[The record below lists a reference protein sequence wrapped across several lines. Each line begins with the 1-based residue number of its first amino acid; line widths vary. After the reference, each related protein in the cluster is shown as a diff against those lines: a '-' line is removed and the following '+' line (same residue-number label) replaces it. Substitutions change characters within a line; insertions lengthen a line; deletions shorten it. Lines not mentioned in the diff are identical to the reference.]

1 MEGDAGQRSGEVRS
15 GNKEYWY
22 CEGCGQRYMDE
33 AGTKYASVS
42 DVDMCEMGHG
52 GMF

>member
-1 MEGDAGQRSGEVRS
+1 MRP
-15 GNKEYWY
+15 GNKGYWY
-22 CEGCGQRYMDE
+22 CEGCGQRSMDE
-33 AGTKYASVS
+33 AGTKFASEF

>member
-1 MEGDAGQRSGEVRS
+1 MEGDAGERSGEVRP
-15 GNKEYWY
+15 GNKGYWY

-33 AGTKYASVS
+33 AGTKFASES